1 MLPIIEMRLKNPQS
15 LMTKNATGRLPGN
28 GSLLSFFT
36 GNATLGKAESTV
48 KQFYIRLKTESADT
62 W

>member
-1 MLPIIEMRLKNPQS
+1 
-15 LMTKNATGRLPGN
+15 MTKNATGRLPGN